1 MPDPLF
7 SLIIP
12 SRGTRP
18 KALKS
23 ALEQIRQA
31 AEQAFGILAP
41 EQAEILVGFDGVR
54 GERVMEHAC
63 VHYFD
68 LPRDTNWGNG
78 IRNILLK
85 RAKGQKIVFHDDDN
99 ALTKNAFETWLRYF
113 SCEMLIARIDVS
125 RAFDCKYLPQDLPG
139 KSLVRQ
145 GNIDPLCLCLS
156 RELVVDRCGGWSG
169 KIGYEAD
176 YLNILNYHRRAF
188 LVEVTQEIVGIYD
201 AGQGLDPQGIN
212 FRQERLLCKGEKSKV
227 IG

>member
-1 MPDPLF
+1 MPDLLF

-18 KALKS
+18 RALKS
-23 ALEQIRQA
+23 ALEQALEAVEQA
-31 AEQAFGILAP
+31 ADRLSP
-41 EQAEILVGFDGVR
+41 EQVEILVGFDGVR
-54 GERVMEHAC
+54 GQRVLEHES

-68 LPRDTNWGNG
+68 LPRDANWGNG
-78 IRNILLK
+78 IINILLK
-85 RAKGQKIVFHDDDN
+85 RARARKVIFHDDDN
-99 ALTKNAFETWLRYF
+99 ALTLTAFDTWLRHF

-125 RAFDCKYLPQDLPG
+125 RAFDCEYLPLDLPG

-176 YLNILNYHRRAF
+176 YLNILNYYRRAA
-188 LVEVTQEIVGIYD
+188 EVQVVKDVVGVYD
-201 AGQGLDPQGIN
+201 AGQGMDPQGIN
-212 FRQERLLCKGEKSKV
+212 FRQERLLRRGEKSKV
-227 IG
+227 M